1 MSAKIKIPIL
11 LILAM
16 VIILSMLRL
25 AVWQLDRAEQK
36 QATLD
41 QVISRASE
49 PPAPLSSLLNK
60 INIADHKYR
69 NITAKGRYLH
79 DKSIYVDNQVV
90 EGQVGYL
97 VFTPF
102 EVDGVNGV
110 IMVNRGWLSVG
121 ASREQLPTFT
131 TFNGT
136 QVLEGRLNTSPAQPP
151 LWSENYPVAQ
161 GNVWAYLPLSEYAFQ
176 MQLKLLPL
184 VLELAPKQREGS
196 DPQFKIFRPEIN
208 DQWVAKHKGYAFQWL
223 MMAIAFFVACCV
235 LLFRTIS
242 KSRPN

>member
-11 LILAM
+11 FILAV
-16 VIILSMLRL
+16 VIILAMLRL

-49 PPAPLSSLLNK
+49 PLVSLSSLLNK
-60 INIADHKYR
+60 ISIADHKYR
-69 NITAKGRYLH
+69 NISAKGRYLN

-102 EVDGVNGV
+102 VLDDVNDV
-110 IMVNRGWLSVG
+110 IMVNRGWLPVG
-121 ASREQLPTFT
+121 VSRDKLPIFT
-131 TFNGT
+131 TAT
-136 QVLEGRLNTSPAQPP
+136 DKQVLEGRLNTPPPQPP
-151 LWSENYPVAQ
+151 LWNDSYPVAQ

-184 VLELAPKQREGS
+184 VLELAPSQREGS